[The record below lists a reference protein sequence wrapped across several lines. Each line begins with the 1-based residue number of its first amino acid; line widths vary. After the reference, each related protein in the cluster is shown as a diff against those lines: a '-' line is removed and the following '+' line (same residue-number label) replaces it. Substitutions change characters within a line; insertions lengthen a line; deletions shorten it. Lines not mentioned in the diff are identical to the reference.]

1 MKNVIVND
9 MQRGS
14 GKTKQVTGQLLY
26 NPQTL
31 VIVPNSIQKRHMI
44 DNQVRRLRSEGLNI
58 PATEHTRNYM
68 KTNVVTIGD
77 VLKESSH
84 HGININRGE
93 YKKIVIDEGLTLD
106 FERMYNLMYILGKT
120 GIPVEIFGS
129 SHVYTD
135 RIDAVV
141 RQLQG

>member
-1 MKNVIVND
+1 MKNVVVHD

-14 GKTKQVTGQLLY
+14 GKTKQVTWRLLY
-26 NPQTL
+26 NPQIL
-31 VIVPNSIQKRHMI
+31 VIVPNAMQKRHMI
-44 DNQVRRLRSEGLNI
+44 DNEVRRLRLEGLNI
-58 PATEHTRNYM
+58 PATDHTMRYM
-68 KTNVVTIGD
+68 KDNIVTIGD
-77 VLKESSH
+77 VLKESPH
-84 HGININRGE
+84 HGANINRGE
-93 YKKIVIDEGLTLD
+93 YTKILIDEGLTLD

-120 GIPVEIFGS
+120 GIPVEVFGS

>member
-1 MKNVIVND
+1 MKNVTVHD

-14 GKTKQVTGQLLY
+14 GKTNQVTGRLLY
-26 NPQTL
+26 NPQIL

-44 DNQVRRLRSEGLNI
+44 DDQVKRLRSEGLNI
-58 PATEHTRNYM
+58 PATDHTMRYM
-68 KTNVVTIGD
+68 KDNIVTIGD

-84 HGININRGE
+84 QGININRGE
-93 YKKIVIDEGLTLD
+93 YTKIIIDEGLTLD

-120 GIPVEIFGS
+120 GIPVEVFGS

>member
-1 MKNVIVND
+1 MKNVIVHD
-9 MQRGS
+9 MHRGS
-14 GKTKQVTGQLLY
+14 GKTKQVTGRLLY
-26 NPQTL
+26 NPQIL

-44 DNQVRRLRSEGLNI
+44 DDQVKRLRSEGLNI
-58 PATEHTRNYM
+58 PATDNTMRYM
-68 KTNVVTIGD
+68 KDNIVTISD
-77 VLKESSH
+77 ILKESSH
-84 HGININRGE
+84 QGININRGE
-93 YKKIVIDEGLTLD
+93 YTKIIIDEGLTLD

-120 GIPVEIFGS
+120 GIPVEVFGS

>member
-1 MKNVIVND
+1 MKNVTVHD

-14 GKTKQVTGQLLY
+14 GKTKEVMGRLLY
-26 NPQTL
+26 NPQIL
-31 VIVPNSIQKRHMI
+31 VIVPNAMQKRHMI
-44 DNQVRRLRSEGLNI
+44 DNEVRRLRLSGLNI
-58 PATEHTRNYM
+58 PATDNTMRYM
-68 KTNVVTIGD
+68 KDNIVTISD
-77 VLKESSH
+77 VLNESSH
-84 HGININRGE
+84 QGININRGE
-93 YKKIVIDEGLTLD
+93 YTKILIDEGLTLD

-120 GIPVEIFGS
+120 GIPVEVFGS

>member
-1 MKNVIVND
+1 MKNVTVHD

-14 GKTKQVTGQLLY
+14 GKTKQVTGRLLY
-26 NPQTL
+26 NPQIL

-44 DNQVRRLRSEGLNI
+44 DDQVKRLRSEGLNI
-58 PATEHTRNYM
+58 PATDHTMRYM
-68 KTNVVTIGD
+68 KDNIVTIGD

-84 HGININRGE
+84 QGININRGE
-93 YKKIVIDEGLTLD
+93 YTKIIIDEGLTLD

-120 GIPVEIFGS
+120 GIPVEVFGS